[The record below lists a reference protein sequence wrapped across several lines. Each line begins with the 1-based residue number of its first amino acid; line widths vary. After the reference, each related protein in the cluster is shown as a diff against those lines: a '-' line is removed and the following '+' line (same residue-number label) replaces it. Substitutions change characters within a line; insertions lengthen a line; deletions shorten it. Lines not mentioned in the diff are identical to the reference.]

1 MTLNS
6 KIAQLPAEQASW
18 LVLIKGIFKNS
29 IDFDRKGKKELI
41 DAVEIRAMERG
52 YNEIS
57 SLLNTNDLEE
67 YFKNEQN

>member
-6 KIAQLPAEQASW
+6 KIAQLPTEQVSW

-29 IDFDRKGKKELI
+29 INFDRKGKKELI
-41 DAVEIRAMERG
+41 DAVEIRAKERG

>member
-6 KIAQLPAEQASW
+6 KIAQLPSEQVSW
-18 LVLIKGIFKNS
+18 LAHIKGIFKNS
-29 IDFDRKGKKELI
+29 INFDRKDKKELI

>member
-1 MTLNS
+1 MTINS

-41 DAVEIRAMERG
+41 DAVVIRAMERG

>member
-1 MTLNS
+1 MTINS

-29 IDFDRKGKKELI
+29 NNFDRKGNKELI
-41 DAVEIRAMERG
+41 DAFEIRAMERG